1 MIEIEEYKV
10 IEEKKKKGML
20 VVVSAPSGTG
30 KTTLCHMLVKEIERA
45 VYSISVTSRVPRSKE
60 VDGKDYFFVS
70 EDEFKKMVT
79 ENKLLEW
86 AMVHD
91 RYYGTLS
98 EFVNGNLKIGK
109 YIILDIDVQG
119 GLQIKKIYPDAV
131 LIFVMPPSMEELERR
146 ITDRKQD
153 SETEIEKRLKNSY
166 EEFKHASDY
175 DYLVINNELDE
186 ALKNIMSIITAEE
199 CRL

>member
-98 EFVNGNLKIGK
+98 ELVNGNLKIGK
-109 YIILDIDVQG
+109 HIILDIDVQG

-131 LIFVMPPSMEELERR
+131 LIFVIPPSMEELERR

-153 SETEIEKRLKNSY
+153 SDTEIEKRLKNSY
-166 EEFKHASDY
+166 EEIKHSSDY
-175 DYLVINNELDE
+175 DYLVINNELGE

>member
-79 ENKLLEW
+79 EKKLLEW

-98 EFVNGNLKIGK
+98 ELVNGNLKIGK
-109 YIILDIDVQG
+109 HIILDIDVQG

-131 LIFVMPPSMEELERR
+131 LIFVIPPSMEELERR

-153 SETEIEKRLKNSY
+153 SDTEIEKRLKNSY
-166 EEFKHASDY
+166 EEIKHSSDY
-175 DYLVINNELDE
+175 DYLVINNELGE